1 MIPIIDLHADIPW
14 DITHR
19 RRGEIK
25 GSTRKGSV
33 LDTRH
38 LAKLRSGGIRGFNA
52 VIWVESEFKPD
63 RALSRGLVILDSILE
78 DLKQSKNFELAGDS
92 KDFRR
97 VFEERKKIPMFL
109 GVEGG
114 GLIEDEITLLRT
126 FYNLGVRAFG
136 LVWNQR
142 NLLADGY
149 GEVYTRNGGSG
160 LSEFGIKVVEEC
172 NRLGILVDGAHIT
185 PNGLSDILEVSEK
198 PIMVSHGS
206 TTAHDGTLRP
216 MTDEHLRQIG
226 ANGGIAGIFAI
237 NKEDTIP
244 TVESYVDHIEY
255 AVKVAGIDHVG
266 IGFDFVD
273 FIASESLPSSGKI
286 HPIKGLKNASN
297 AQRVI
302 KVLRQRGFKE
312 QDIRKIASEN
322 FLRVFDDAT

>member
-19 RRGEIK
+19 RRETK
-25 GSTRKGSV
+25 GTTRKGSV
-33 LDTRH
+33 LDAGH
-38 LAKLRSGGIRGFNA
+38 LSKLRRGGIHGFNA
-52 VIWVESEFKPD
+52 VIWVESEYKPD
-63 RALSRGLVILDSILE
+63 RALTRGLVILDSILE
-78 DLKQSKNFELAGDS
+78 DLKQTKNFELAKNS
-92 KDFRR
+92 KDFRKI
-97 VFEERKKIPMFL
+97 FEAGRKIAMFL

-114 GLIEDEITLLRT
+114 ELIEDEITLLRT

-149 GEVYTRNGGSG
+149 GEINTRNGGSG
-160 LSEFGIKVVEEC
+160 LSEFGVKVVEEC

-185 PNGLSDILEVSEK
+185 PNGLSDILEVSAK

-206 TTAHDGTLRP
+206 TTMHNGTLRP
-216 MTDEHLRQIG
+216 MSDEHLRQIA

-237 NKEDTIP
+237 NKRNTIP
-244 TVESYVDHIEY
+244 TLESYVDHIEH

-273 FIASESLPSSGKI
+273 FITSESLPPSGKI
-286 HPIKGLKNASN
+286 RPIRGLKDVSN
-297 AQRVI
+297 SQRVI
-302 KVLRQRGFKE
+302 KVLRQRGFRE
-312 QDIRKIASEN
+312 RDIRKIASEN
-322 FLRVFDDAT
+322 FLRVFDSTT